1 MSDVTNELLQAV
13 ITATPEQKG
22 RALKALRGELPEV
35 RGRRSEIRGPML
47 LGMGKAAELLGV
59 SRPTLWRMIQ
69 ARRLEKVEIMPGSHR
84 LRRAD
89 LEALVGER
97 RG

>member
-1 MSDVTNELLQAV
+1 MATTEELMQAV
-13 ITATPEQKG
+13 LTAQEEHKE
-22 RALKALRGELPEV
+22 AALRILKGKMPDPAERGTSV
-35 RGRRSEIRGPML
+35 RGPLL

-89 LEALVGER
+89 LEALAGER